1 MSARGTSPIER
12 DVGRRGLN
20 RLEAFSDG
28 VFAIAITLLVLQF
41 EVPPL
46 DVPGAELDDELGKQF
61 PVFLSFALS
70 FWVIGRYWIAHHS
83 TFAYIRRYDGT
94 FLFLNLVLLFG
105 IVFLP
110 YPTEVLGEH
119 GDEEMAVVFY
129 ASTIAAVSIASSAI
143 WWYATRR
150 HRLVDPDLEPA
161 FIRSVQLRAASG
173 AAVFLVSIPLAFWSV
188 YASYAAWAV
197 FFPLV
202 RIGIRRRERR
212 RTLRSDEPG
221 RDG

>member
-1 MSARGTSPIER
+1 MSARGTSPVER

-41 EVPPL
+41 DVPPL
-46 DVPGAELDDELGKQF
+46 DTPDTELAEELLGQF
-61 PVFLSFALS
+61 PQFLSFALS
-70 FWVIGRYWIAHHS
+70 FLVIGRYWVAHHS

-105 IVFLP
+105 VAFLP

-119 GDEEMAVVFY
+119 GDQGTAVVLY
-129 ASTIAAVSIASSAI
+129 AASISAVSVASSAI

-150 HRLVDPDLEPA
+150 HRLVDPDLDPA

-173 AAVFLVSIPLAFWSV
+173 AAVFLVSIPLAFVSV
-188 YASYAAWAV
+188 YASYAVWAV

-202 RIGIRRRERR
+202 RVGIRRRERR

-221 RDG
+221 REG